1 MLSCRQV
8 KEIVGRLREA
18 RQTLMFS
25 ATLPRSLADFAAAGL
40 SSPQLVRLDA
50 DRKLSP
56 DLALAFFT
64 GEWLAWLSFEYLM
77 SDIKPWVGRDLS
89 ASCHLTWGWPSS
101 QVWPQG
107 LAAQRM
113 QGFSLVRG

>member
-1 MLSCRQV
+1 MSHVSPNVRAVVPQV
-8 KEIVGRLREA
+8 REIVGRLRES

-56 DLALAFFT
+56 DLGLAFFT
-64 GEWLAWLSFEYLM
+64 GVVL
-77 SDIKPWVGRDLS
+77 
-89 ASCHLTWGWPSS
+89 
-101 QVWPQG
+101 
-107 LAAQRM
+107 
-113 QGFSLVRG
+113 GFRY